1 MLFLV
6 CHSISKL
13 GTKQYYL
20 VIRLYKI
27 KEPPSPAPI
36 VILTFDFLLL
46 FINTFLKRRT
56 IGILQLSGESRE
68 FLTFRTPGQKKVKK
82 GLLKY

>member
-1 MLFLV
+1 MMQLKKAKVLFV
-6 CHSISKL
+6 FHSISKL
-13 GTKQYYL
+13 GTKQWAI

-46 FINTFLKRRT
+46 FINTF
-56 IGILQLSGESRE
+56 
-68 FLTFRTPGQKKVKK
+68 
-82 GLLKY
+82 